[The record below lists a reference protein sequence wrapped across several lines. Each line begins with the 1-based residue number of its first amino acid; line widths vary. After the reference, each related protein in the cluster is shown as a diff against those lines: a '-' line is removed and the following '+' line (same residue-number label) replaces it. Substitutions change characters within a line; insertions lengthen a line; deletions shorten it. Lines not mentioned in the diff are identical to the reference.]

1 MSQSKGKFILNRAGI
16 KAILQSQ
23 VCQDIAREEAAKR
36 GEVTDEY
43 IGTQRAW
50 ARGTENDRDKD

>member
-23 VCQDIAREEAAKR
+23 ECQNIAREEAEKL

-50 ARGTENDRDKD
+50 VRGTEDDRDKD

>member
-1 MSQSKGKFILNRAGI
+1 MSKSKGRFELNRAGI

-23 VCQDIAREEAAKR
+23 ECQNIARQEAAKL

-50 ARGTENDRDKD
+50 VRGTENDRDKD

>member
-1 MSQSKGKFILNRAGI
+1 MNRAGI

-23 VCQDIAREEAAKR
+23 ECQDIARQEAAKR

-50 ARGTENDRDKD
+50 ARGTEDDRDKD

>member
-1 MSQSKGKFILNRAGI
+1 MSKSKGRFELNRAGI

-23 VCQDIAREEAAKR
+23 ECLNIAREEAAKR

-50 ARGTENDRDKD
+50 ARGIEDDRDKD

>member
-1 MSQSKGKFILNRAGI
+1 LSKSKGRFELNRAGI

-23 VCQDIAREEAAKR
+23 ECQNIAREEASKR

-50 ARGTENDRDKD
+50 ARGTEDDRDKD

>member
-1 MSQSKGKFILNRAGI
+1 MSQSKGKFVLNRAASRRFFSRRNL
-16 KAILQSQ
+16 K
-23 VCQDIAREEAAKR
+23 DIARQEAAKR

-50 ARGTENDRDKD
+50 AKGIEDDRDKD

>member
-1 MSQSKGKFILNRAGI
+1 LSRSKGRFELNRAGI

-23 VCQDIAREEAAKR
+23 ECQDIAREEAAKL

-43 IGTQRAW
+43 IGTQRVW
-50 ARGTENDRDKD
+50 ARGIEDDRDKD

>member
-1 MSQSKGKFILNRAGI
+1 MSQSKGKFVLNRAGI

-23 VCQDIAREEAAKR
+23 ECQNIAREEASKR

-50 ARGTENDRDKD
+50 ARGIEDDRDKD

>member
-1 MSQSKGKFILNRAGI
+1 MSESKGRFELNRAGI

-23 VCQDIAREEAAKR
+23 ECQDIARQEAAKR

-50 ARGTENDRDKD
+50 ARGIEDDRDKD